1 MTSDIKNKLIES
13 IIKEKTARGNY
24 LIKLRNN
31 LIMIKKRISYRTEFS
46 MELEDFKIKE
56 IEPVIS
62 EIKQE
67 IRIQKLEIKKI
78 TELLNDIE
86 PPSPTPPSPTPP
98 SPTPPSP
105 TPPSPTPPSPT
116 PPAPVCRTDDVESKK
131 LQELLTMAYNLAKQD
146 CGCEKLEIPI
156 RQIFEKK
163 GRGQRGRGEGGRG
176 RGRGKKEGGRRKK
189 EGGREKP

>member
-86 PPSPTPPSPTPP
+86 PPSPTPPSPTSP
-98 SPTPPSP
+98 SPTSPSP
-105 TPPSPTPPSPT
+105 TS
-116 PPAPVCRTDDVESKK
+116 PAPVCRTDDVESKE
-131 LQELLTMAYNLAKQD
+131 LQELLTMAYNLAEQD

-156 RQIFEKK
+156 RQIFEKI